1 MLSTVAEFRPDIIEI
16 RLKVREIRRTV
27 RPRTCPAQ
35 KKTLRRIHRVLS
47 LPSGCGRSSPARP
60 APAGSTFY
68 RFRHIARAARIGD
81 FNGWQFHIGHSTTEK
96 TGVCGHAASIAASI
110 RCRLS
115 SNKHCR
121 TWSRAPRHSRHSS
134 KAALCLRIVSAS
146 ANETGPDA
154 HTKAPSERNRMPRL
168 RRSSM
173 IRSARPNILT
183 CPAIRLFIG
192 VRKFGRLPA
201 PFGNRLR
208 LSARCAGLTNAAR
221 RLPVRPVRPA
231 CAGLCGLRR
240 VVAVECRPLHRCP
253 RPA

>member
-27 RPRTCPAQ
+27 RPGRVPRQKNVAEDSPRPVSTLGMRSFVTRT
-35 KKTLRRIHRVLS
+35 
-47 LPSGCGRSSPARP
+47 AR
-60 APAGSTFY
+60 PAGSTFY